1 MAGSRAACCQGH
13 RCPQQSKAWS
23 TRRRLGALCIAGHV
37 GGGPAPTPPILSSC
51 WGWSPQ
57 GQLTPLQG
65 AEPSGLLS
73 LQGSGPGP
81 ALPPCPGRTHSIFLT
96 QTPEH
101 GGGGSLGDARQGA
114 GGGEQSRSAAL
125 LAPPPGQD
133 ARSPPPRLPRGSR
146 PCSSQWLAQGP
157 ALGQG
162 LSVHPGL
169 CTQVTPRGPARGAS
183 SRPPRQAPQSEPP
196 LRMPPHPA

>member
-133 ARSPPPRLPRGSR
+133 ARSPPPRLSRGTLQTLQQSVAR
-146 PCSSQWLAQGP
+146 SGP
-157 ALGQG
+157 SAGTG
-162 LSVHPGL
+162 LVRL
-169 CTQVTPRGPARGAS
+169 FN
-183 SRPPRQAPQSEPP
+183 
-196 LRMPPHPA
+196 